1 MIRVDYIIQNLVI
14 LVLVQRSDQWG
25 SSMVVEKSMEG
36 QEPSKNPIV
45 YVEHPRKKGP
55 NVGQYAK
62 KEQTWALVVC
72 FV

>member
-1 MIRVDYIIQNLVI
+1 
-14 LVLVQRSDQWG
+14 
-25 SSMVVEKSMEG
+25 MEG

-45 YVEHPRKKGP
+45 YVEHPRKQGP
-55 NVGQYAK
+55 NVGQSAE